1 MAEEQDAPAW
11 AQRLSAFIHRRYRV
25 VLLVGLVFAVL
36 STLAATQLRIDQEL
50 RRLLPSTFPSVV
62 RLDRLQER
70 AGQQSDL
77 YVTIRSPSREAN
89 VAFGDA
95 VASALEGREELRYVV
110 FRRDLKYFDDHALL
124 YASLADLLDL
134 RRRVI
139 AKIRAE
145 VRKEAFGDFSTD
157 EEKAEKAGGKDD
169 AEALGFDPDEM
180 RERYGV
186 SEASQEYMEADEGRV
201 MVVKMRP
208 VRAATDLEFA
218 EALTADVQRI
228 VDEIDPHGFHHE
240 MSIEL
245 NGSYVQHQKRLKSV
259 QDEVRGGSVAA
270 LLALLATLGLY
281 FRSPR
286 AVALVMIPLLASVVG
301 ALAFGWLAFGV
312 LNIVSAFI
320 FAVLLGLGIDFGIHV
335 LARLR
340 QERGRGLSS
349 QNALAVCFATSGK
362 TTAAGAV
369 STALAFAALSIADF
383 QGFAQFG
390 QVAAVG
396 VVLSL
401 LGSIFLMPALS
412 VAFDRIRPWQ
422 PPAPREDSGG
432 LGGWGRALSVIAL
445 LFAVGGT
452 VVAGWA
458 AMNIGGLEYQHDLK
472 KLGPV
477 RPKPTGPPRAGYRD
491 AVGKAQTV
499 DPAVVLVDTATQA
512 LEVQRQLDALVA
524 MTPEEVE
531 AFDAKA
537 PPTRPM
543 PEPPATLDSSIADL
557 DDGEDWDEE
566 GDEEEDDWDDGWGGK
581 DKDLEDPVFVALETL
596 AVDEAVMSGATAA
609 LLGTYDRARL
619 LEMQRRL
626 AKVWSVHA
634 FVPRQQDQKLQ
645 VIADIRARIDGKRA
659 SLSDTTKA
667 QIDEWYPYLSVE
679 QPVQIDGL
687 PGWVT
692 GQFEDTQGDVARFV
706 IVATKG
712 SKANIVNSRGIYAAY
727 GSMTTGDGEV
737 DLAADFFVIPEI
749 FDAIDADGPRVM
761 AVSVAVMLLT
771 ALVLLRNVWGAL
783 GVAVTVGFSLMWLAA
798 VFLGLDWKLNFFNII
813 VLPLLLGMGQDDALH
828 LVERHREE
836 VERTG
841 KSNMGRVLREAGGAI
856 FVTTLTTVLGFSGIL
871 FANHRGLESMA
882 WAAVLGMTL
891 ALVASVVVLPILLHL
906 GLEFGRRRGSSSPTS
921 DSEAPD
927 A

>member
-11 AQRLSAFIHRRYRV
+11 AQRLSAFIHRRFRV
-25 VLLVGLVFAVL
+25 VLLIGLVFAVL

-95 VASALEGREELRYVV
+95 VVDALQGRDDLRYVV

-139 AKIRAE
+139 AKVREE

-157 EEKAEKAGGKDD
+157 EEKAAQAGGKDD

-180 RERYGV
+180 RDRYGV

-218 EALTADVQRI
+218 EALTGDVLRI
-228 VDEIDPHGFHHE
+228 VDELAPHGFHHE
-240 MSIEL
+240 MAIEL

-270 LLALLATLGLY
+270 LLGLLVTLGLY

-286 AVALVMIPLLASVVG
+286 AVALVMIPLLVSVVG

-349 QNALAVCFATSGK
+349 QDALALCLATSGK

-396 VVLSL
+396 VVFSL
-401 LGSIFLMPALS
+401 LGSVFLMPALS
-412 VAFDRIRPWQ
+412 IAFDRVRPWK

-432 LGGWGRALSVIAL
+432 LGGWGLSL
-445 LFAVGGT
+445 
-452 VVAGWA
+452 
-458 AMNIGGLEYQHDLK
+458 
-472 KLGPV
+472 
-477 RPKPTGPPRAGYRD
+477 
-491 AVGKAQTV
+491 
-499 DPAVVLVDTATQA
+499 
-512 LEVQRQLDALVA
+512 
-524 MTPEEVE
+524 
-531 AFDAKA
+531 
-537 PPTRPM
+537 
-543 PEPPATLDSSIADL
+543 
-557 DDGEDWDEE
+557 
-566 GDEEEDDWDDGWGGK
+566 
-581 DKDLEDPVFVALETL
+581 
-596 AVDEAVMSGATAA
+596 
-609 LLGTYDRARL
+609 
-619 LEMQRRL
+619 
-626 AKVWSVHA
+626 
-634 FVPRQQDQKLQ
+634 
-645 VIADIRARIDGKRA
+645 
-659 SLSDTTKA
+659 
-667 QIDEWYPYLSVE
+667 
-679 QPVQIDGL
+679 
-687 PGWVT
+687 
-692 GQFEDTQGDVARFV
+692 
-706 IVATKG
+706 
-712 SKANIVNSRGIYAAY
+712 
-727 GSMTTGDGEV
+727 
-737 DLAADFFVIPEI
+737 
-749 FDAIDADGPRVM
+749 
-761 AVSVAVMLLT
+761 
-771 ALVLLRNVWGAL
+771 
-783 GVAVTVGFSLMWLAA
+783 
-798 VFLGLDWKLNFFNII
+798 
-813 VLPLLLGMGQDDALH
+813 
-828 LVERHREE
+828 
-836 VERTG
+836 
-841 KSNMGRVLREAGGAI
+841 
-856 FVTTLTTVLGFSGIL
+856 
-871 FANHRGLESMA
+871 
-882 WAAVLGMTL
+882 
-891 ALVASVVVLPILLHL
+891 
-906 GLEFGRRRGSSSPTS
+906 
-921 DSEAPD
+921 
-927 A
+927 